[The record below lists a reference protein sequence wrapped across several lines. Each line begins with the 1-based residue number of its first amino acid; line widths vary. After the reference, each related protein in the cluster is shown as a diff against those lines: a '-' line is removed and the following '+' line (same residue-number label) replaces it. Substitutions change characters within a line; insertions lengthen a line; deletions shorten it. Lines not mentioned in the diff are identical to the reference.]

1 MPKAISPRHLELDE
15 IIADL
20 RELEAAD
27 PEAEYAIQ
35 ENIAFFEAQR
45 SVVKFA
51 WWLVGRRRRLDVSRM
66 LELSDFALPKWQS
79 KLYEELARASRPEF
93 PGLVR
98 PLVDELIQLI
108 EMHSGNQGGGIYLA
122 SIGCGPMEIER
133 QLFERCRVLGIEQ
146 NLWIFGI
153 DSSAMAFDC
162 AAKNLASSGIDLCRQ
177 TDLRRRPKVPGVYFV
192 QIDAEHFAHSWDGG
206 NFSLLYHSR
215 LLHHVPKGQ
224 RSELES
230 HLRRIC
236 DSYIEY
242 DDYQTAASLIGPII
256 TAWRQPVLLNGAVI
270 SWTRD
275 RGKVQLRS
283 DYGDSVQFFNPPGA
297 YLRVNSRTDPE
308 D

>member
-1 MPKAISPRHLELDE
+1 LPKAISPRHLELDE

-108 EMHSGNQGGGIYLA
+108 EMHSGNQGGGYL
-122 SIGCGPMEIER
+122 
-133 QLFERCRVLGIEQ
+133 
-146 NLWIFGI
+146 
-153 DSSAMAFDC
+153 
-162 AAKNLASSGIDLCRQ
+162 
-177 TDLRRRPKVPGVYFV
+177 PGVYRLRP
-192 QIDAEHFAHSWDGG
+192 DG
-206 NFSLLYHSR
+206 N
-215 LLHHVPKGQ
+215 
-224 RSELES
+224 
-230 HLRRIC
+230 
-236 DSYIEY
+236 
-242 DDYQTAASLIGPII
+242 
-256 TAWRQPVLLNGAVI
+256 
-270 SWTRD
+270 
-275 RGKVQLRS
+275 
-283 DYGDSVQFFNPPGA
+283 
-297 YLRVNSRTDPE
+297 
-308 D
+308 